1 MSKGTVS
8 VKGIVDDN
16 DPLTC
21 LQLQFRLQADSSWM
35 NWECFNSDAD
45 TEVPNH
51 VLYDN
56 VRSAFCV
63 EDVCGEPSF
72 GKGEFWSVNCSIKSI
87 SLIVNVLML
96 HHQFCLDN

>member
-96 HHQFCLDN
+96 HHQF